1 MILIKKI
8 VIASLIL
15 TIVSPLAFAKEYVV
29 GFKPGAF
36 KQATAEMSFMGVST
50 VPVRVFKNLELM
62 IVDVNSKS
70 DLLKLKADLNIEFV
84 ESVNRFRA
92 PQRNYFLPEVVKD
105 SFDKKLVDYPWGI
118 LELDAPAAWPHSRG
132 GQGVKVLVL
141 DSGIDK
147 DHPNIASRFV
157 EGRSFVSKNF
167 INKINSINKIN
178 FRNKINLKLPYP
190 YFDDSGHG
198 THVAGTILADGFGTG
213 VVGVAPQAS
222 LYSGKVCIFKYCE
235 ETAIIAGIDWAIG
248 EGMDVVNI
256 SLSSSFGNAIEAKV
270 YKKAEEANVVV
281 VAASGNNGRYKI
293 SYPARYPHVLSV
305 GAIDEERDVADSSNW
320 HVDLDVVAPGTNVL
334 SSLPLGTGR
343 ESTIGFTIDSYL
355 VLTDSSSIK
364 GSNVG
369 VVQGLPVEYVGFGKS
384 EDFKDVDLTGKVAL
398 ISKGEIS
405 FADKAQAA
413 LEANASAMVIF
424 NNVDGEL
431 EGTIEND
438 LDIIAVGI
446 KKSIGERI
454 VEILKGNEDNSKE
467 TVVTLSAK
475 VSASDYGYLS
485 GTSMAASHVSG
496 VAALIRST
504 NPKLTAVQVKK
515 IIKSSVIKVQIDGD
529 LDNKYGKGIVNAF
542 KAVKEG
548 LQD

>member
-1 MILIKKI
+1 MILIKRI
-8 VIASLIL
+8 VITSFIL

-62 IVDVNSKS
+62 VVDVNSKS
-70 DLLKLKADLNIEFV
+70 DLLKLKADLNIKFV

-157 EGRSFVSKNF
+157 EGRNLISNF
-167 INKINSINKIN
+167 IDLE
-178 FRNKINLKLPYP
+178 FPYP

-222 LYSGKVCIFKYCE
+222 LYSGKVCTNEYCE
-235 ETAIIAGIDWAIG
+235 GTAIIAGIDWAIG

-256 SLSSSFGNAIEAKV
+256 SLGGSFGNAIGAKM
-270 YKKAEEANVVV
+270 YEKAEEANVVV
-281 VAASGNNGRYKI
+281 VAASGNNGRNEI

-305 GAIDEERDVADSSNW
+305 GAINEERDVADFSNW
-320 HVDLDVVAPGTNVL
+320 GVDLDVVAPGANVL
-334 SSLPLGTGR
+334 SSLPQGTGR
-343 ESTIGFTIDSYL
+343 ESTIGVTIDSDL
-355 VLTDSSSIK
+355 VVTDSSSME
-364 GSNVG
+364 GSSVG

-384 EDFKDVDLTGKVAL
+384 EDFKDVDLTGKIAL
-398 ISKGEIS
+398 ISRGEIS
-405 FADKAQAA
+405 FANKAQAA
-413 LEANASAMVIF
+413 LEANASAVVIF

-431 EGTIEND
+431 KGTLEND

-454 VEILKGNEDNSKE
+454 VEVLKGNEDNSKE
-467 TVVTLSAK
+467 AVVTLSVE
-475 VSASDYGYLS
+475 VSASDYSYFS
-485 GTSMAASHVSG
+485 GTSMAAPHVSG

-515 IIKSSVIKVQIDGD
+515 IIKSSVIKVQVDGD

-542 KAVKEG
+542 KAVKEA